1 MVQLDQ
7 KYSPIYLPEHNA
19 TIFRV
24 PMASA
29 TGEFVVPNS
38 EDDGYSVYL
47 ADTLTDE
54 EALEKAEHAIFD
66 HIKHHHHGMGADVNK
81 LEAEAHHLAPA
92 PAAPAKKKPKLK
104 KEKNYRRLLR
114 PEEYEKIGIDPKLA
128 PILKLTTI
136 DTPPSRSEKK
146 KYEEMRDNIAETA
159 KRQGRRH
166 Y

>member
-24 PMASA
+24 PMAAA
-29 TGEFVVPNS
+29 TGELVVPNA

-47 ADTLTDE
+47 AESLTDA
-54 EALEKAEHAIFD
+54 EATEKAEHAIFE
-66 HIKHHHHGMGADVNK
+66 HIKHHHHGMGADVQQ
-81 LEAEAHHLAPA
+81 LEAEAHYIAPA
-92 PAAPAKKKPKLK
+92 QAAPKKKPKLK

-114 PEEYEKIGIDPKLA
+114 PEEYEKLGIDPKLA

-159 KRQGRRH
+159 KRQGRR
-166 Y
+166 YF

>member
-24 PMASA
+24 PMAAA
-29 TGEFVVPNS
+29 TGELVVPNA

-47 ADTLTDE
+47 AESLTDI
-54 EALEKAEHAIFD
+54 EAQIKAEHAIYE
-66 HIKHHHHGMGADVNK
+66 HIKHHHHGTGADVQQ
-81 LEAEAHHLAPA
+81 LEADAHHLA

-114 PEEYEKIGIDPKLA
+114 PEEYEKLGIDPKLA
-128 PILKLTTI
+128 PILQLTVI
-136 DTPPSRSEKK
+136 ETPPSKSEKR
-146 KYEEMRDNIAETA
+146 KYEEMREDIADTA
-159 KRQGRRH
+159 KRQKRR
-166 Y
+166 YY